1 MREEQL
7 FLMAECLFLLA
18 KRLMLLKE
26 PKLSSSERHTSNTEL
41 PWLESMRLVVEPER
55 LGRSQRS
62 VGGLPSCRPTPLIG
76 KGAIFSDGR

>member
-1 MREEQL
+1 MWEEQL
-7 FLMAECLFLLA
+7 LLMAERLFLLA

-26 PKLSSSERHTSNTEL
+26 PKLSSSERHTSNTEP

-62 VGGLPSCRPTPLIG
+62 VGGLPRAALLP
-76 KGAIFSDGR
+76 